1 MDVGD
6 LMNILGLAGWS
17 GSGKTTLVCK
27 LIPELTRR
35 GVSVSTIKHAHHAF
49 DVDKPGK
56 DSYEHRAAGAAQ
68 VLVSSAN
75 RWALLT
81 EHRGAPEPVLKDLI
95 GEMQPVDLLLIE
107 GFKKDS
113 HPKLEIHRPIVGKPM
128 LWPDDPA
135 IVGIASDQ
143 ALPSVTL
150 PVIDLDDI
158 FAVADFVLSH
168 AESGFGAAE

>member
-1 MDVGD
+1 MK
-6 LMNILGLAGWS
+6 ILGLAGWS

-56 DSYEHRAAGAAQ
+56 DSYEHRAAGASQ

-75 RWALLT
+75 RWALMT
-81 EHRGAPEPVLKDLI
+81 EHRGAGEPGLAELI
-95 GEMQPVDLLLIE
+95 NEMAPVDLLLIE
-107 GFKKDS
+107 GFKKDT
-113 HPKLEIHRPIVGKPM
+113 HPKLEVYRSSIGKPM

-135 IVGIASDQ
+135 IVGVACDET
-143 ALPSVTL
+143 LPSTSL
-150 PVIDLDDI
+150 PVIDLNDI
-158 FAVADFVLSH
+158 AAIADFVLAH
-168 AESGFGAAE
+168 AESGFGATQ